1 MSDRRRR
8 TDRKGGRTGS
18 DAERGA
24 ILVELAIVAPLVIV
38 LVLGIF
44 EITVAWSQD
53 QTVVQAAR
61 SGARA
66 VTQTGQ
72 DERADQVALRSVKAT
87 FDDRWTEVQ
96 RVVVYEATSADGSP
110 PTACISSGVTVSPGG
125 VNCNVYVSADLADVL
140 DESRFTDGPNCG
152 SGKSSN
158 WCPSVRDR
166 GLNTADWV
174 GVWVE
179 YDQPW
184 LTGLFPIGGY
194 TITERTV
201 MRMEPRSG

>member
-1 MSDRRRR
+1 MA
-8 TDRKGGRTGS
+8 GGRRPRRGGADRTGFGS
-18 DAERGA
+18 ERGA
-24 ILVELAIVAPLVIV
+24 ILVELSIVMPLLIV

-44 EITVAWSQD
+44 EITVAWGQD

-72 DERADQVALRSVKAT
+72 EERADQVALRSIKAT
-87 FDDRWTEVQ
+87 FDDRWTDVQ
-96 RVVVYEATSADGSP
+96 RVVVYEATSAGGAP
-110 PTACISSGVTVSPGG
+110 PSACIAAAVTVSPGG
-125 VNCNVYVSADLADVL
+125 VNCNVYVNADLADVL
-140 DESRFTDGPNCG
+140 NVSRFTDGPDCG
-152 SGKSSN
+152 SAKSSN

-166 GLNTADWV
+166 GLNTGDWV